1 MGGLHA
7 LFVEISLAKRRLLDA
22 GGERRK

>member
-22 GGERRK
+22 GGEGRK